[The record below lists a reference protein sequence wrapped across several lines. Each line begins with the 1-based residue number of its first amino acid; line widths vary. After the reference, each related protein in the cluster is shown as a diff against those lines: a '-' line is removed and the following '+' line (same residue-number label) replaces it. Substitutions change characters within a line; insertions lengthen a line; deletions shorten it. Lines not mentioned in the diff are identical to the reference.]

1 MPKEYQVKINVD
13 SSAAEKK
20 ILQFEQKAQR
30 TFDKLNKT
38 SFKPEAFINGI
49 NISITKVMELATK
62 QEQAAGKTAQANAKM
77 AQENAKLAQSETKL
91 AIEKEKTAQATAK
104 EGAAIAKA
112 NADIEKSNAKVI
124 ASENKKSGDIAKAQA
139 QVAASANKMSGD
151 YAKAQAQ
158 MTAAQEKTVQ
168 TQIAGMNKLTGQRMQ
183 AEAKLEEADR
193 SQQQSS
199 QKTGQTVKGENEKMG
214 SSYEKLASTATSAWN
229 QIKMVIGYAGV
240 ASMFRSALTE
250 MKAMSD
256 ELVTYQKVTGATA
269 KQMEQVRASAYQSAK
284 QYGQAPSDYLESV
297 ARMARAG
304 YGQQA
309 EAMAN
314 LATKTQLVGDM
325 SAEMASKFLITVD
338 AGYRLNGN
346 IAELEKV
353 LNAANVADNNYATS
367 LAEIAEGMTLIAPL
381 AAGMNVSVQETTAA
395 IGTMQALTQR
405 SGTEVAR
412 AFRMIAI
419 NIAKDT
425 ETEVEEGF
433 KLTQENVEDFNALL
447 QEFAKDELKAADA
460 AGKLLNPM
468 KAIGA
473 LAKAWKSGALNEQ
486 QLFNVLNNIGG
497 ARYTNNIMALVKNF
511 DVYEEMLGKF
521 STELTSADDE
531 VNAMMDSW
539 TRKLEVLKT
548 SWVEMVNNRVSED
561 FIKSLLDMGTGF
573 LNWTGN
579 LENFISVAG
588 GAVLSIKALGAGLRS
603 LSAGTGFGAGNALGL
618 AVAGFMA
625 LTGAIKSFN
634 EQAARQRQ
642 NGYQQSIE
650 HASKTAKE
658 AYDHA
663 KEINDI
669 IAEYNKLTAD
679 GVIDSNELEQARSLQ
694 DRLNDLVEDT
704 GESYDVVNTK
714 IETMKGL
721 LSDVLAT
728 QENISLEA
736 AKQARREAEGA
747 IVRKANDTKSGI
759 FGETGGLNVALGL
772 ENTDIASIVAIAKY
786 IRENGQNVASF
797 NENRPGAF
805 GVWEYLAGIPFG
817 KYSLSQGSD
826 VISTMFGSDYAA
838 SIGPQGTVSSADEVV
853 AYVGFLKNIMS
864 ALQEASEDGG
874 ALPEAYWSI
883 KEVVDAFDPFI
894 AVLDD
899 AAKREDA
906 IKNKQYTLD
915 DENGSG
921 SSAGGTGTGTNND
934 NKEAIYANDAY
945 AKSYDRLGKAIK
957 AATDA
962 QTQFNAETSTTK
974 GDQLKFYGS
983 ALEAYNEELKAGRVN
998 STAFHAAAR
1007 ALMGDEAYNATG
1019 GYTQSVQAAMN
1030 ATGSKGI
1037 SLIDAITTLTAEYK
1051 NQAGEVREGAGLAVL
1066 LEKLGYNV
1074 KDSQGN
1080 YVVKMT
1086 EDMYKEVMAAIPGLT
1101 REMLEN
1107 AANAYDQYDKSGR
1120 NTNIAPEEIK
1130 SAEEQNTDALNESTT
1145 AIQENT
1151 AAINELNA
1159 QMQADREAAE
1169 KKAAEGK
1176 AAAEAAGATATGGQR
1191 GTNVSHGNENTGP
1204 KKAGFDESK
1213 QAELDAQHAAEQA
1226 AEAAAR
1232 AAITAYEEYV
1242 ENVEEA
1248 LDISKEEA
1256 IERIQ
1261 SGNVIPTSSDAG
1273 NVARAT
1279 PTPAPTPAPNT
1290 GASSNQGS
1298 GKGGSSLVGEK
1309 PSVIREQGNT
1319 TYHPGRDHSGIGETQ
1334 DEKKAADQE
1343 RQDVHD
1349 IASSLNGE
1357 IDKHLTVIADQ
1368 QTKANKQ
1375 KIEQIRNDI
1384 ARNDVRSAF
1393 GENAEWANKY
1403 RAAYKSGDQEQVKSV
1418 LDAYLQAEGL
1428 TVGANVDWKNNEA
1441 TFNDVVIG
1449 IEPILD
1455 KYSMEEVVKGLDDL
1469 SEEKREAVIAAML
1482 EKYSLAEVMS
1492 GLQYATDESRTAIIA
1507 AMLEKYSLAEV
1518 MSGLQYATDESRTA
1532 IIAAMLEKYSLAEVM
1547 AELENATD
1555 KDRVAVIK
1563 AAVEKYGVDAVAK
1576 ELSNLTAQKR
1586 TAYINTLVSQKE
1598 YQLAADL
1605 LAKLPKE
1612 QRTAYINTLVESK
1625 KYNDAAKLLNKLPAE
1640 QRTAYI
1646 GTLIKSGD
1654 LESVRKI
1661 FKSLT
1666 SEERKAWIS
1675 AAVKSGDIATAQTLF
1690 KNLTSQ
1696 ERVAYIKSAV
1706 ASGNYES
1713 VKKLLNG
1720 LSAQERI
1727 ATIKAAVASG
1737 DYKTALD
1744 MLGVLVKKE
1753 TKTVATQTDST
1764 SYNKTKNELNAL
1776 TGTRTA
1782 SIFTQVDPHA
1792 LQSTVQTIQNWVS
1805 SFTATVYT
1813 QTSGSISTNK
1823 KSGGTGKNTVSLYDT
1838 GTESHPGGMAYVND
1852 GTGAELILD
1861 SSGAHVANGGKEAL
1875 VNLERGAKVY
1885 TAEQT
1890 RRLMGSIPRFAVGN
1904 LNQNSTYE
1912 AGGGGNSRVQQ
1923 FVNEINDYFDSIHTG
1938 DAGYTQ
1944 SGGKS
1949 GSGSGGSNTSTG
1961 RITSG
1966 GGSASAEDQR
1976 WESLK
1981 SLIEYILKRLNK
1993 ALTEQERVIDLQI
2006 QELQERRKQSE
2017 EQSKLESL
2025 QKAVTDAQADLL
2037 EAQSNRTV
2045 RYLNENGQWE
2055 WMADQ
2060 RKVVQAKEALT
2071 NAQESLQDYLNDLV
2085 IDAQIQALENEKTRL
2100 SDEYQGYADLW
2111 SDILDAVDT
2120 PDGDLVALISS
2131 LTASGTG
2138 AQKNGAAAVRDRLVK
2153 AMQGGSYKAN
2163 YGEAIGEIAKAA
2175 ANNPSV
2181 PGITDA
2187 ALAAMI
2193 ASSGTNVSQSAMYDA
2208 LQSIAGGGTLAG
2220 GKGSDST
2227 VSHQDTYYMIN
2238 GVQIGSD
2245 MAELPMSDV
2254 LRRLSVFTNT
2264 IA

>member
-1 MPKEYQVKINVD
+1 MAREYTVKINVQ
-13 SSAAEKK
+13 SEKAAKQIEQFSAKALANIEKINKVEIKPKTTTKDVEVSLNRVQEASMKAATAETNRAAATERAAASVARAHATEVNALEK
-20 ILQFEQKAQR
+20 
-30 TFDKLNKT
+30 
-38 SFKPEAFINGI
+38 
-49 NISITKVMELATK
+49 TK
-62 QEQAAGKTAQANAKM
+62 QAELKLEAETTKANAKLELQKLRM
-77 AQENAKLAQSETKL
+77 EQSQNAMHSF
-91 AIEKEKTAQATAK
+91 
-104 EGAAIAKA
+104 A
-112 NADIEKSNAKVI
+112 NATQNAV
-124 ASENKKSGDIAKAQA
+124 NQL
-139 QVAASANKMSGD
+139 KML
-151 YAKAQAQ
+151 
-158 MTAAQEKTVQ
+158 V
-168 TQIAGMNKLTGQRMQ
+168 
-183 AEAKLEEADR
+183 
-193 SQQQSS
+193 
-199 QKTGQTVKGENEKMG
+199 
-214 SSYEKLASTATSAWN
+214 
-229 QIKMVIGYAGV
+229 GYAG
-240 ASMFRSALTE
+240 ATQMLRSALTE

-325 SAEMASKFLITVD
+325 SAEMASKFLIAVD

-486 QLFNVLNNIGG
+486 QLFNVLNSIGG

-548 SWVEMVNNRVSED
+548 SWVEMVNNRLPEGT
-561 FIKSLLDMGTGF
+561 IKSLLDFGTWF
-573 LNWTGN
+573 LNTTGN
-579 LENFISVAG
+579 LENFIGVAG
-588 GAVLSIKALGAGLRS
+588 GAIVVIKQLWTLFMNGPAAMNPVMLAVGAVATAFGIAKTAIDNHKKAIQENSNAAAESASKAYEQAKSINELVAAY
-603 LSAGTGFGAGNALGL
+603 NAL
-618 AVAGFMA
+618 
-625 LTGAIKSFN
+625 
-634 EQAARQRQ
+634 AAD
-642 NGYQQSIE
+642 GTIDDTE
-650 HASKTAKE
+650 LDEAKRIQE
-658 AYDHA
+658 
-663 KEINDI
+663 EIN
-669 IAEYNKLTAD
+669 K
-679 GVIDSNELEQARSLQ
+679 
-694 DRLNDLVEDT
+694 LVEDLPEKYNLVT
-704 GESYDVVNTK
+704 GSIQGNKKALAELNEQQRQASITTAKTAVNEAKKAITDYAQSFDLGNL
-714 IETMKGL
+714 TYGL
-721 LSDVLAT
+721 LGTAFEYKDG
-728 QENISLEA
+728 IF
-736 AKQARREAEGA
+736 K
-747 IVRKANDTKSGI
+747 DTKQRQEAMDFLLPQLEGTLFSYKDVAGGGVGNILYKGGSGLSDI
-759 FGETGGLNVALGL
+759 LKGIEQLEKIRDEATEYFSGRDEMPSFYNAILEELALWDALVENLRSTEANLKDL
-772 ENTDIASIVAIAKY
+772 ENADYSRSTGVSG
-786 IRENGQNVASF
+786 NGANTG
-797 NENRPGAF
+797 N
-805 GVWEYLAGIPFG
+805 
-817 KYSLSQGSD
+817 
-826 VISTMFGSDYAA
+826 
-838 SIGPQGTVSSADEVV
+838 
-853 AYVGFLKNIMS
+853 
-864 ALQEASEDGG
+864 
-874 ALPEAYWSI
+874 
-883 KEVVDAFDPFI
+883 
-894 AVLDD
+894 
-899 AAKREDA
+899 
-906 IKNKQYTLD
+906 
-915 DENGSG
+915 
-921 SSAGGTGTGTNND
+921 GTGTGTNND

-945 AKSYDRLGKAIK
+945 AKSYDRLK
-957 AATDA
+957 AAIDA
-962 QTQFNAETSTTK
+962 ATTAQEKFNDETSTTK

-983 ALEAYNEELKAGRVN
+983 ALESYNEELKAGRVN
-998 STAFHAAAR
+998 SNAFHAAAK
-1007 ALMGDEAYNATG
+1007 ALMGEDAYNATG
-1019 GYTQSVQAAMN
+1019 GYTQNVQAAMN
-1030 ATGSKGI
+1030 ATGSAGI
-1037 SLIDAITTLTAEYK
+1037 SLLDAITTLTAEYK
-1051 NQAGEVREGAGLAVL
+1051 NQADQVREGAGLAVL

-1086 EDMYKEVMAAIPGLT
+1086 EDMYKEVLAAIPGLT

-1107 AANAYDQYDKSGR
+1107 AANAYDQYDKNGI

-1151 AAINELNA
+1151 AALNELKA
-1159 QMQADREAAE
+1159 QILADREAAE
-1169 KKAAEGK
+1169 KKAAEGQ
-1176 AAAEAAGATATGGQR
+1176 AA
-1191 GTNVSHGNENTGP
+1191 SP

-1226 AEAAAR
+1226 AEAVAR
-1232 AAITAYEEYV
+1232 AEYERAQKEKEIAKEYEEQIKKEKAYNIGKRLL
-1242 ENVEEA
+1242 ETARNRQETIKNVEEA
-1248 LDISKEEA
+1248 LGVSEEEA
-1256 IERIQ
+1256 VERIQ

-1290 GASSNQGS
+1290 VASSSQGS

-1309 PSVIREQGNT
+1309 PSVIRAQGNT

-1455 KYSMEEVVKGLDDL
+1455 KYSMETVVQSLDSL
-1469 SEEKREAVIAAML
+1469 SEERREAVIAAML

-1507 AMLEKYSLAEV
+1507 AMLEKY
-1518 MSGLQYATDESRTA
+1518 T
-1532 IIAAMLEKYSLAEVM
+1532 LAEVM

-1612 QRTAYINTLVESK
+1612 QRTAYINTLVDSK
-1625 KYNDAAKLLNKLPAE
+1625 KYNEAAQLLNKLPKE
-1640 QRTAYI
+1640 QRIAYI
-1646 GTLIKSGD
+1646 STLIKSGD

-1661 FKSLT
+1661 FNSLT
-1666 SEERKAWIS
+1666 SEERKAWIG
-1675 AAVKSGDIATAQTLF
+1675 AAVKSGDITTAQTLF

-1696 ERVAYIKSAV
+1696 ERVAYIKSAI
-1706 ASGNYES
+1706 ANGEYNN
-1713 VKKLLNG
+1713 VKTLLNG

-1744 MLGVLVKKE
+1744 MLGALTKKG
-1753 TKTVATQTDST
+1753 TKTVATQTEST

-1792 LQSTVQTIQNWVS
+1792 LQNTVQTIQNWVS

-1813 QTSGSISTNK
+1813 QTSGSTSTNK
-1823 KSGGTGKNTVSLYDT
+1823 NSGGTGKNTVSLYDT

-1890 RRLMGSIPRFAVGN
+1890 RRLMGSIPHFAVGN

-1938 DAGYTQ
+1938 DTSYTQ

-2100 SDEYQGYADLW
+2100 SDEYQGYADMW